1 MSVLHE
7 VLVNKTI
14 IEAVRVVLDKYT
26 AEGHQL
32 SAASGDA
39 GLSVE
44 EENLIRSGVLAGLQ
58 DLCAA
63 AQQSLTRMASLENA
77 KGADGVAHLRPATA
91 TSPTTPRAWNSALA
105 RLGRNATAMQDVVQQ
120 AVSSIWAHLRTGGS
134 RKGNGVEPIAATA
147 VYAATPEVTRA
158 LGAAAAAQ
166 LAFAGDDALP
176 ADAVSPMTAG
186 SIAVRLSTFSAA
198 EWVWLSATLVLGYL
212 VVFLV
217 FGRILGFGAVLDR
230 RRPRT
235 TTVLI
240 GLPGSGKTALF
251 VQLVHHQQLFDS
263 RTSMRE
269 NSGYMC
275 AAAQHGRSNSTAG
288 VKVVDCP
295 GHPRLHQGML
305 RALDEAVN
313 VVVVIDS
320 VTVQDNQQEGV
331 AALAELLF
339 NVLQSP
345 EFYGVRRLLFAC
357 TKRDEVISYA
367 SKAVRKLLEAAMVA
381 SIESRQNAM
390 GRVESV
396 RDGHNAVITGEGKPG
411 RGRSVGGR
419 RYMLSLDGAD
429 SDDGGGQAPP
439 RHGPLRGAAES
450 SAKSFSFDQLG
461 IPLAFVDVSSRP
473 NAADHKYSITVVE
486 EFLLGNG

>member
-1 MSVLHE
+1 MNVSHA
-7 VLVNKTI
+7 VLVNETI
-14 IEAVRVVLDKYT
+14 IEAVRVALDKYT

-32 SAASGDA
+32 SAARGDT

-44 EENLIRSGVLAGLQ
+44 EEKVIRSGVLAGLQ

-63 AQQSLTRMASLENA
+63 AQQSLTHRESLENA
-77 KGADGVAHLRPATA
+77 KEADGVAHVHPATA
-91 TSPTTPRAWNSALA
+91 MTLATPRAWNSALA
-105 RLGRNATAMQDVVQQ
+105 RLGRNATAMQDAVQQ
-120 AVSSIWAHLRTGGS
+120 AVSSIWTHLRSSAS
-134 RKGNGVEPIAATA
+134 RQGDGVQPIAATA
-147 VYAATPEVTRA
+147 VYAATPEVIRA
-158 LGAAAAAQ
+158 LEAAAAVQHAV
-166 LAFAGDDALP
+166 AGDDALP
-176 ADAVSPMTAG
+176 AGAASPMTVG
-186 SIAVRLSTFSAA
+186 SIAARLSTFSSA
-198 EWVWLSATLVLGYL
+198 EWVWLSGTLVLGYL
-212 VVFLV
+212 VVFFV
-217 FGRILGFGAVLDR
+217 FRRILRFGGVLSR

-251 VQLVHHQQLFDS
+251 VQLVHHQQLLDS

-269 NSGYMC
+269 NIGYMS
-275 AAAQHGRSNSTAG
+275 AAAQHGRSKGMAG

-295 GHPRLHQGML
+295 GHPRLYQGML
-305 RALDEAVN
+305 RVLSEAVN

-320 VTVQDNQQEGV
+320 VTVQDNRQEGV
-331 AALAELLF
+331 AALAELLL

-396 RDGHNAVITGEGKPG
+396 RDGNNAVITSEGKSG
-411 RGRSVGGR
+411 GGRSGGDR

-429 SDDGGGQAPP
+429 SDDGGEQAPP
-439 RHGPLRGAAES
+439 HHGHLRGAAGAR
-450 SAKSFSFDQLG
+450 AKSFSFDQLG

-473 NAADHKYSITVVE
+473 NAAEHKYSITILE
-486 EFLLGNG
+486 DFLLGKG